1 MHAQRNNLKLVTIIS
16 FCLAAICMITAIFKY
31 TLLLTII
38 AAYLIVIS
46 LITDGLFL
54 QITFQRNK
62 SIAQLA
68 RGILLFLIITFL
80 VILHF
85 RS

>member
-1 MHAQRNNLKLVTIIS
+1 MHVQRNNLKLITIIS

-38 AAYLIVIS
+38 AAYLMVVS
-46 LITDGLFL
+46 LISDGLFL
-54 QITFQRNK
+54 QITFQRNR

-68 RGILLFLIITFL
+68 RGILLFLIITLL
-80 VILHF
+80 VILRL

>member
-1 MHAQRNNLKLVTIIS
+1 MHVQRNNLKIITIIS
-16 FCLAAICMITAIFKY
+16 FFLAAICMITAIFRY

-38 AAYLIVIS
+38 AAYLIVVS
-46 LITDGLFL
+46 LISDGLFL
-54 QITFQRNK
+54 QITFQRNR

-68 RGILLFLIITFL
+68 RGILLFLIITLL
-80 VILHF
+80 VILHL